1 MKPEHWQEI
10 ERLFSATLEREP
22 AKRAAFLAEA
32 CAGNES
38 IRKEVERRLEG
49 QTDRGRFNESS
60 AINMVARLPASG
72 SDSPTSSIIG
82 TTLGHYRIVKKIGS
96 GGMGE
101 VYSARDTRLDRDVAI
116 KVLPPRFAADP
127 ERLERFERE
136 AKATAAMSHPN
147 ILSVHDVGTHEGL
160 PYIVEELL
168 KGVSLKTRIGQGAIP
183 VYETVEIAKQIARG
197 LAAAHEK
204 GIIHRDLKPSNVIVT
219 TGGHVKILD
228 FGLAKLVEVMQPAGE
243 DTLSLATETGR
254 ALGTAGYMS
263 PEQVRAQTVDH
274 RSDIFSFGCLL
285 YEMATG
291 QRAFVGDNLLS
302 TTAAILEREPRPPS
316 EIVEKMPPELERI
329 ILKCLEK
336 DRTQRFQSAVELQQR
351 LESGEVIGFASG
363 RRKKKWAGWALV
375 VLLAVVAVLFFYNQV
390 HRLPIPEQKNLVVLP
405 FSALGGGPDQIYCDG
420 MTETVTTKL
429 AGVRALYRYF
439 PFPR

>member
-168 KGVSLKTRIGQGAIP
+168 RVCR
-183 VYETVEIAKQIARG
+183 
-197 LAAAHEK
+197 
-204 GIIHRDLKPSNVIVT
+204 
-219 TGGHVKILD
+219 
-228 FGLAKLVEVMQPAGE
+228 
-243 DTLSLATETGR
+243 
-254 ALGTAGYMS
+254 
-263 PEQVRAQTVDH
+263 
-274 RSDIFSFGCLL
+274 
-285 YEMATG
+285 
-291 QRAFVGDNLLS
+291 
-302 TTAAILEREPRPPS
+302 
-316 EIVEKMPPELERI
+316 
-329 ILKCLEK
+329 
-336 DRTQRFQSAVELQQR
+336 
-351 LESGEVIGFASG
+351 
-363 RRKKKWAGWALV
+363 
-375 VLLAVVAVLFFYNQV
+375 
-390 HRLPIPEQKNLVVLP
+390 
-405 FSALGGGPDQIYCDG
+405 
-420 MTETVTTKL
+420 
-429 AGVRALYRYF
+429 
-439 PFPR
+439 